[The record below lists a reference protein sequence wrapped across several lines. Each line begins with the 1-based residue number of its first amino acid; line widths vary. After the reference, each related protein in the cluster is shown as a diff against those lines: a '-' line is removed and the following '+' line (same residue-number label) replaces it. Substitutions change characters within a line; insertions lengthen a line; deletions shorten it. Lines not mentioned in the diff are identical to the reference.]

1 MNVQDIMTKQ
11 VKSVSPSDSVK
22 KAAEIMESVD
32 CGSVP
37 VADQGRV
44 VGMLTD
50 RDIVIKAVARNQGPN
65 TIVEQCMT
73 TQVVTVKPSTDAREA
88 AGIMAENQ
96 VRRLPV
102 VESGKLAGILAIA
115 DLARVNI
122 FVSESG
128 AALSQISEPNRQ
140 SNAVSPQ

>member
-1 MNVQDIMTKQ
+1 MNVQEIMTKN
-11 VKSVSPSDSVK
+11 VRSVAPSDPVK

-37 VADQGRV
+37 VTDQGRV

-50 RDIVIKAVARNQGPN
+50 RDIVIKAVARNQGPDAK
-65 TIVEQCMT
+65 VEQCMT

-88 AGIMAENQ
+88 ADIMAENQ

-102 VESGKLAGILAIA
+102 VDQGALTGILAIA
-115 DLARVNI
+115 DLARVHI
-122 FVSESG
+122 YVSESG
-128 AALSQISEPNRQ
+128 AALSQISKPNRQ
-140 SNAVSPQ
+140 SNSVSPH